1 MPKVSSTSNKS
12 LFVKFSVKLILS
24 TIILMIA
31 LSALSSLIIL
41 KLDIDLKYEQYFT
54 YAICAITAFL
64 TSYITLSDFKNNY
77 LLVSVISVL
86 PLTLF
91 SFINGIV
98 NKTAFYMI
106 LIKIAVELIS
116 AMLSA
121 ITKIL
126 RKRR

>member
-1 MPKVSSTSNKS
+1 MPKVSSTANKS
-12 LFVKFSVKLILS
+12 LFIKFSAKSILS
-24 TIILMIA
+24 TIIFMLI
-31 LSALSSLIIL
+31 LSALSSLIIF

-54 YAICAITAFL
+54 YVICAITAFI
-64 TSYITLSDFKNNY
+64 TAYISLSDFKNNY

-91 SFINGIV
+91 SLINGIV
-98 NKTAFYMI
+98 NKTAFYLL
-106 LIKIAVELIS
+106 LIKIVVELIS